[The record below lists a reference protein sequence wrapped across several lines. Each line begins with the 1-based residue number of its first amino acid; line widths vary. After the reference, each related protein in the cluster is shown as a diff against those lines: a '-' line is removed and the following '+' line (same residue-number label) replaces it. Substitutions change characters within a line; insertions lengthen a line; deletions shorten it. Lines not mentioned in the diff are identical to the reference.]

1 MYSDGLIYQDS
12 RMSAE
17 YEFIENM
24 KSFQMDEGSGH
35 WTGGPI
41 LFRKGKRVFVDGSES
56 HTLVIGD
63 TGSMKTLRYVLPL
76 IYSCAKG
83 NESMVIVDP
92 KGELAKKMVPF
103 LKENGYKTPVINLRS
118 PHTSPDKWNPM
129 GRIQQSYEGQSSYD
143 HENAVLQL
151 NDLLDDLFYSRSNAD
166 KDKYWNETA
175 GQLALGICELIEA
188 IGEELTI
195 ENLLKWRYE
204 KMSDGTLRTY
214 FDALPKD
221 STIYQN
227 LAGYMTLTAENTKS
241 CILSTFDQL
250 VRVFKA
256 SSALTN
262 MLSKSSF
269 DMKKIGTE
277 KVAVFLVVPDEKTTF
292 HFLATLFI
300 NQCYESLLEQAE
312 DYNGVLPQRINFV
325 LEEFCNM
332 PRITD
337 IVPMLTAARSRNIRF
352 HLVIQSY
359 QQMVE
364 KYGEHISNT
373 VIDNCGN
380 LIYLHSRE
388 LSFLNYI
395 SELSG
400 LNEYGRSLLS
410 VSRLQRLK
418 KNETII
424 FHDRCYPFLVQD
436 VPLIFEYPIK
446 LGTSIPSST
455 CGEIGP
461 PKDSLFQ
468 RTVVGKNQN
477 TATKKMKSRKR
488 G

>member
-12 RMSAE
+12 RMSTE

-24 KSFQMDEGSGH
+24 KSFQMDESSGQ

-41 LFRKGKRVFVDGSES
+41 LFRKGKRVFVDSSES

-83 NESMVIVDP
+83 NESMVVVDP
-92 KGELAKKMVPF
+92 KGELVKKMVPF

-118 PHTSPDKWNPM
+118 PQISPDKWNPM

-175 GQLALGICELIEA
+175 GQFALGICELMEA
-188 IGEELTI
+188 IGEDLTI

-204 KMSDGTLRTY
+204 KMSDGTLQTY

-227 LAGYMTLTAENTKS
+227 LAGYMSLTAENTKS

-269 DMKKIGTE
+269 DMKKIGIE

-300 NQCYESLLEQAE
+300 SQCYELMLEQAE
-312 DYNGVLPQRINFV
+312 DYNGVLPQRVNFV

-364 KYGEHISNT
+364 KYGEHISKT

-380 LIYLHSRE
+380 LVYLHSRE

-400 LNEYGRSLLS
+400 LNEYGRPLLS
-410 VSRLQRLK
+410 VSKLQRLK
-418 KNETII
+418 QNETII

-436 VPLIFEYPIK
+436 VPLIFEYPFK

-461 PKDSLFQ
+461 PEDSFFQ
-468 RTVVGKNQN
+468 KKGRT
-477 TATKKMKSRKR
+477 KSRNR
-488 G
+488 NVA